1 MEPSGDE
8 AAVGPTGQPVR
19 DPALLRVSD
28 AEREHVVG
36 VLQKAVGRGMLTLD
50 EFTARS
56 DVALAA
62 KTRGELNTV
71 LLDLP
76 GLTNRET
83 GLTSRPAMP
92 AAASV
97 PGADQPLVLRSTMG
111 GQKRNGPWVVPRQ
124 LVIHS
129 RMGSTELD
137 FTDARIDH
145 PRVDIQIDVTAGSVE
160 LWVPTGASVRGDDL
174 QVIAGSFED
183 RRRVP
188 DDGTGQPLF
197 VLTGRVVAGS
207 VEVRRPK
214 YAQFG
219 PLTVRRPWRLSWR
232 EDQPEH

>member
-1 MEPSGDE
+1 MEPSGD
-8 AAVGPTGQPVR
+8 AAAIQPVR

-50 EFTARS
+50 EFTQRS

-62 KTRGELNTV
+62 KTRGELNQV

-76 GLTNRET
+76 GLTHRET
-83 GLTSRPAMP
+83 GPGPRPATAP
-92 AAASV
+92 A
-97 PGADQPLVLRSTMG
+97 PDADRPLVLRSTMS
-111 GQKRNGPWVVPRQ
+111 GQKRTGPWVVPSQ

-129 RMGSTELD
+129 RMGATELD

-145 PRVDIQIDVTAGSVE
+145 PRVDIQLDVTAGSVE
-160 LWVPTGASVRGDDL
+160 LWVPTGASVRGDDV
-174 QVIAGSFED
+174 QVIAGSFAD
-183 RRRVP
+183 HRRVP
-188 DDGTGQPLF
+188 DDGTGLPLF

-207 VEVRRPK
+207 VEIRRPR

-232 EDQPEH
+232 EDETRR

>member
-1 MEPSGDE
+1 MEPSGDADTVE
-8 AAVGPTGQPVR
+8 PTGQPVR

-62 KTRGELNTV
+62 KTRGELNQV

-83 GLTSRPAMP
+83 GQLARPAD
-92 AAASV
+92 AAVSAS
-97 PGADQPLVLRSTMG
+97 DRPLVLRSTMG
-111 GQKRNGPWVVPRQ
+111 GQKRSGPWVVPRQ

-145 PRVDIQIDVTAGSVE
+145 AQVDIQIDVTAGSVE
-160 LWVPTGASVRGDDL
+160 LWVPTGASVRGDDV

-188 DDGTGQPLF
+188 DDGTGRPLF

-232 EDQPEH
+232 DDESGQ